1 LVKAAAFPGPA
12 WAVDGL
18 IIDFNDCAD
27 GQAFDADVCI
37 IGSGAAGL
45 TLANELDGHAC
56 SILMLEGGGQ
66 GHEADSH
73 SLFDAT
79 VLGPPHGGIHGG
91 RARVFGG
98 TTTLWQGQALRLD
111 AQDLESRAWVPHSG
125 WPISALDLEPFYA
138 RAEQQLLLGLDLTYE
153 RLCSLGGVTP
163 AAFDSTRVTVS
174 CSRWMSQ
181 PNFATQH
188 GSAVARSRQLT
199 VLLHANAT
207 EILLHEGGATVDA
220 VTFASLSGR
229 KGLARAKVFVLCAGG
244 IENPRLLLASGQGR
258 PAGIGNAYDLV
269 GRYYHDTLYAEFG
282 SLGVINRRRLNDLF
296 QLFYRDGIKHGPKVV
311 PSVDHTTAAG
321 TLKAQAE
328 VVFVGDP
335 DSPAAAAS
343 QLVNAV
349 LRRPK
354 PVRATVPHPLR
365 RLLRSPVETAR
376 LAYRVYV
383 KHRVGTPANGAVAL
397 GGQCEMP
404 PRPESRVTIGRDRD
418 RIGVPRAE
426 LHWSLGDLE
435 RATLADLHNVVAS
448 ELSRLRLAARPVDL
462 PASSWPEQVA
472 DGYHHMGTTRMS
484 DSERSGVVDRNC
496 RVHGVS
502 NLFVGG
508 SSVFPTGGR
517 SSPTLTIVALC
528 IRLADHLKASALR
541 HV

>member
-18 IIDFNDCAD
+18 IIDFNDCVD

-45 TLANELDGHAC
+45 TLANELDGHAW
-56 SILMLEGGGQ
+56 SILMLEGGGHE
-66 GHEADSH
+66 HEADSH
-73 SLFDAT
+73 SLFDAV
-79 VLGPPHGGIHGG
+79 VLGPPHRGIHAG

-98 TTTLWQGQALRLD
+98 TTTLWPGQALRLD
-111 AQDLESRAWVPHSG
+111 AHDFESRAWVPHSG
-125 WPISALDLEPFYA
+125 WPISELDLEPFYA
-138 RAEQQLLLGLDLTYE
+138 RAEQQQLLGPDLTYE
-153 RLCSLGGVTP
+153 RLCSLAGVTP

-174 CSRWMSQ
+174 CSRWISQ
-181 PNFATQH
+181 PNFATQY
-188 GSAVARSRQLT
+188 GSALARSQQLT

-207 EILLHEGGATVDA
+207 EILLHEGGASVDA

-229 KGLARAKVFVLCAGG
+229 RGVARARAFVLCAGG

-269 GRYYHDTLYAEFG
+269 GRYFHDHLYAEFG
-282 SLGVINRRRLNDLF
+282 SLRVINRRRLNDLF
-296 QLFYRDGIKHGPKVV
+296 QLFYRDGTKYGPKVI
-311 PSVDHTTAAG
+311 PAVDHTMAAG

-354 PVRATVPHPLR
+354 PDRATVPHPWR
-365 RLLRSPVETAR
+365 PLLRSPVETAR

-426 LHWSLGDLE
+426 LHWRLGDLE

-448 ELSRLRLAARPVDL
+448 ELSRLGLAARPVDL
-462 PASSWPEQVA
+462 PATAWPEQVA

-517 SSPTLTIVALC
+517 SNPTLTIVAMC
-528 IRLADHLKASALR
+528 VRLADHLKASALR